1 MKVFQMNSRNENM
14 ILKLATDDDAATADA
29 ETVARQLIG
38 RSVYAGWPHMCE
50 VRVTAVSDGAFKYSL
65 CESSKP
71 ARGGGGHKVKIDIQE
86 QELDRNEATAWCRE
100 AEGIQDRCVSVTRLC
115 RVTLGSLIY
124 SVPCSA
130 LHLKRLVSDFAP
142 GTRTAEESRLV
153 SPTFCSTLHRS
164 PAAGRPCAYY
174 VKLCLQ

>member
-1 MKVFQMNSRNENM
+1 MNSRNENM
-14 ILKLATDDDAATADA
+14 ILKLATDDDAATADV

-124 SVPCSA
+124 SV
-130 LHLKRLVSDFAP
+130 
-142 GTRTAEESRLV
+142 
-153 SPTFCSTLHRS
+153 
-164 PAAGRPCAYY
+164 
-174 VKLCLQ
+174 LCLHCISSACSLILRQVQEPQRSLDWSARNFALRFIAHRPQVDHVHIT

>member
-14 ILKLATDDDAATADA
+14 ILKLATDDDAATADV

-100 AEGIQDRCVSVTRLC
+100 AEVIQDRCVLVTYSGLRNLTFTGIFC
-115 RVTLGSLIY
+115 TISTLHI
-124 SVPCSA
+124 
-130 LHLKRLVSDFAP
+130 KRMCCDFAP

-153 SPTFCSTLHRS
+153 SPTFCSTLHH
-164 PAAGRPCAYY
+164 
-174 VKLCLQ
+174 